1 LYGREPPRAPLET
14 QDLERRNIL
23 TWIGNP
29 GGGDGVCCVGMLGGY
44 FSLQLR
50 RVRLAARLAVARS
63 GIDVTPELLEQTRTE
78 LAGVET
84 TLTHLRKESGRR
96 DARLAGAMGLTE
108 DQLDFLWGVVARA
121 VDPLLL
127 ALLQPLC
134 GTDIRKGLAIAH
146 YATIMGLDED
156 RAQGI
161 ADLVLPS
168 HPMRRH
174 QFLIGEDAA
183 MDVCTP
189 LTVPSRVWSF
199 LRGDDE
205 PEDLIRRAG
214 GRLVLPFD
222 AKLDD
227 TQRAAVHR
235 IDAALNSFDRTV
247 VVVEGPAASGRRTAV
262 ALAAANTGRDVI
274 AIDVGRV
281 APNLLDATLAAQ
293 IRECLLEDALP
304 VIAEVDELTA
314 KEGEIAS
321 GLRAVARAIEEAPG
335 PIAVTSRLAGVDLG
349 IAGRRIVRVRWPVP
363 VVASRRELWVD
374 ALGEDGKD
382 LPHDE
387 LDQVALRYR
396 LGAGGITGGASA
408 ARALR
413 EARDPTSKLTLHD
426 LQEGI
431 RNNIAERLGDLAT
444 RVEVHQTW
452 DDLVLPSETHED
464 VQALIARVKHAHLV
478 YEKWGFKQKM
488 PRGIGVAALFS
499 GPPGTGKTMVAGLLA
514 RELDL
519 ELYQIDLS
527 KVVSKWV
534 GETEKQLA
542 KIFEAA
548 DAGHA
553 LLLFDEAD
561 SLFAKR
567 TEVKSAVDRYAN
579 LEVNYLLQRIET
591 FGGITILT
599 TNLDTSIDPALKR
612 RLAAHIVFQSPELGE
627 AMKLWERMLAVSAP
641 VAQPL
646 HLEKLARTYEAM
658 TGANIRNAVLAAAFS
673 AASEGR
679 SISQEHLE
687 RAARGEYRA
696 MGRVLR

>member
-1 LYGREPPRAPLET
+1 MP
-14 QDLERRNIL
+14 
-23 TWIGNP
+23 
-29 GGGDGVCCVGMLGGY
+29 GGY

-63 GIDVTPELLEQTRTE
+63 GIDVTPELLDATRTE
-78 LAGVET
+78 LAQVET
-84 TLTHLRKESGRR
+84 TLAGLRRDPNRR
-96 DARLAGAMGLTE
+96 DARLAAAMALTD

-127 ALLQPLC
+127 ALLQPMC
-134 GTDIRKGLAIAH
+134 GTDVRKGLAIAH
-146 YATIMGLDED
+146 YATIMGLEEA

-161 ADLVLPS
+161 AEVVLPH
-168 HPMRRH
+168 HPMRRYH
-174 QFLIGEDAA
+174 FLVAPEDSSI
-183 MDVCTP
+183 DVCTP
-189 LTVPSRVWSF
+189 LTVPSRVWSY

-205 PEDLIRRAG
+205 PEERIRSAG
-214 GRLVLPFD
+214 GRVGLPYEP
-222 AKLDD
+222 KLDEP
-227 TQRAAVHR
+227 QRTAIHR
-235 IDAALNSFDRTV
+235 IAAALHSFDRTV
-247 VVVEGPAASGRRTAV
+247 VVLEGPVGSGRRTAI
-262 ALAAANTGRDVI
+262 ALAAATTGRSVL
-274 AIDVGRV
+274 AIDLSRV
-281 APNLLDATLAAQ
+281 APGALEATLAAQ
-293 IRECLLEDALP
+293 VRECVLEDTIP
-304 VIAEVDELTA
+304 VIAEIDELIA
-314 KEGEIAS
+314 RDGESAS
-321 GLRAVARAIEEAPG
+321 GMRALARAIETAPG

-349 IAGRRIVRVRWPVP
+349 VVDRRLVRVRWPVP
-363 VVASRRELWVD
+363 ATTSRRELWID
-374 ALGEDGKD
+374 ALGDD
-382 LPHDE
+382 ALALAPDA
-387 LDQVALRYR
+387 LDQLALTYR
-396 LGAGGITGGASA
+396 LGAGGISGGAAA

-413 EARDPTSKLTLHD
+413 EARGPDSKLTLHD
-426 LQEGI
+426 LQDGI

-444 RVEVHQTW
+444 RVEIGQTW
-452 DDLVLPSETHED
+452 DDLVLPPDTLDD
-464 VQALIARVKHAHLV
+464 VVSLIARVKHAHQV

-579 LEVNYLLQRIET
+579 LEVNYLLQRIES
-591 FGGITILT
+591 FGGVTILT
-599 TNLDTSIDPALKR
+599 TNLDASIDPALKR
-612 RLAAHIVFQSPELGE
+612 RLASHIVFQAPEVAE
-627 AMKLWERMLAVSAP
+627 AMKLWESMLAVSAP
-641 VAQPL
+641 VVRPL
-646 HLEKLARTYEAM
+646 DFGKLARAYEAM
-658 TGANIRNAVLAAAFS
+658 TGANIRNAVLAAAFT
-673 AASEGR
+673 AASEGT
-679 SISQEHLE
+679 SISQAHLE

>member
-1 LYGREPPRAPLET
+1 
-14 QDLERRNIL
+14 
-23 TWIGNP
+23 
-29 GGGDGVCCVGMLGGY
+29 MLGGY

-50 RVRLAARLAVARS
+50 RVRLSARLAVARS
-63 GIDVTPELLEQTRTE
+63 GIDVTPDLVAATQTE
-78 LAGVET
+78 LAEVET
-84 TLTHLRKESGRR
+84 ALAHLRREPNRR
-96 DARLAGAMGLTE
+96 DARLAGAMGLTD

-127 ALLQPLC
+127 ALLQPIC
-134 GTDIRKGLAIAH
+134 GTEVRKGLAIAH
-146 YATIMGLDED
+146 YATIMGLADD

-174 QFLIGEDAA
+174 RFLIAEEAA
-183 MDVCTP
+183 IDVCTP
-189 LTVPSRVWSF
+189 VTVPARVWSF

-205 PEDLIRRAG
+205 PEELIRRAG
-214 GRLVLPFD
+214 GRIVLPFD
-222 AKLDD
+222 PKLDD
-227 TQRAAVHR
+227 VQRAAVHR
-235 IDAALNSFDRTV
+235 IDGALNSFDRTV
-247 VVVEGPAASGRRTAV
+247 VVIEGPAASGRRTAI
-262 ALAAANTGRDVI
+262 ALAAANTERSVI
-274 AIDVGRV
+274 GIDVTRV
-281 APNLLDATLAAQ
+281 APGALDATLAAQ
-293 IRECLLEDALP
+293 IRECMLEDALP
-304 VIAEVDELTA
+304 VIAEVDELMA
-314 KEGEIAS
+314 REGEIAT

-335 PIAVTSRLAGVDLG
+335 PIAVTSRMPGVDLG
-349 IAGRRIVRVRWPVP
+349 VAGRRVVRVRWPVP
-363 VVASRRELWVD
+363 VVASRRELWLD
-374 ALGEDGKD
+374 ALGEDAKD

-387 LDQVALRYR
+387 LDEIALRYR
-396 LGAGGITGGASA
+396 LGAGGIIGGAAA

-413 EARDPTSKLTLHD
+413 EARDPTSTLTLHD
-426 LQEGI
+426 VQEGI

-444 RVEVHQTW
+444 RVEIHQTW
-452 DDLVLPSETHED
+452 DDLVLPADTLDD
-464 VQALIARVKHAHLV
+464 VNALIARVKHAHQV

-579 LEVNYLLQRIET
+579 LEVNFLLQRIES

-612 RLAAHIVFQSPELGE
+612 RLASHIVFQAPELTE
-627 AMKLWERMLAVSAP
+627 SMKLWERMLVAQAP

-646 HLEKLARTYEAM
+646 EFEKLARTYEAM

-673 AASEGR
+673 AASEG
-679 SISQEHLE
+679 SAISQAHLE

>member
-1 LYGREPPRAPLET
+1 
-14 QDLERRNIL
+14 
-23 TWIGNP
+23 
-29 GGGDGVCCVGMLGGY
+29 MLAGY

-63 GIDVTPELLEQTRTE
+63 GIDVTPDLLAATQTE
-78 LAGVET
+78 LAEVET
-84 TLTHLRKESGRR
+84 TLAHLRTESNRR
-96 DARLAGAMGLTE
+96 DARLAGAMGLTD

-127 ALLQPLC
+127 ALLQPIC
-134 GTDIRKGLAIAH
+134 GTEVRKGLAIAH
-146 YATIMGLDED
+146 YATIMGLGED

-174 QFLIGEDAA
+174 RFLIAEEAA
-183 MDVCTP
+183 IDVCTP
-189 LTVPSRVWSF
+189 VTVPARVWSF

-205 PEDLIRRAG
+205 PEELIRRAG
-214 GRLVLPFD
+214 GRIVLPFD

-227 TQRAAVHR
+227 VQRAAVHR
-235 IDAALNSFDRTV
+235 IDGALNSFDRTV
-247 VVVEGPAASGRRTAV
+247 VVIEGPAASGRRTAV
-262 ALAAANTGRDVI
+262 ALAAANTARSVI
-274 AIDVGRV
+274 AIDVTRV
-281 APNLLDATLAAQ
+281 APGALDATLSAQ
-293 IRECLLEDALP
+293 IRECMLEDALP
-304 VIAEVDELTA
+304 VIAEVDELMA
-314 KEGEIAS
+314 REGEIAT

-335 PIAVTSRLAGVDLG
+335 PIAVTSRMPGLNLG
-349 IAGRRIVRVRWPVP
+349 IAGRRVVRVRWPVP
-363 VVASRRELWVD
+363 AVASRRELWLD
-374 ALGEDGKD
+374 ALGEDAKD

-387 LDQVALRYR
+387 LDEVALRYR
-396 LGAGGITGGASA
+396 LGAGGITGGAAA

-426 LQEGI
+426 VQEGI

-444 RVEVHQTW
+444 RVEIHQTW
-452 DDLVLPSETHED
+452 DDLVLPTDTLDD
-464 VQALIARVKHAHLV
+464 VNALIARVKHAHQV

-579 LEVNYLLQRIET
+579 LEVNFLLQRIES

-612 RLAAHIVFQSPELGE
+612 RLASHIVFQAPELTE
-627 AMKLWERMLAVSAP
+627 SMKLWERML
-641 VAQPL
+641 VAQAPFARPL
-646 HLEKLARTYEAM
+646 ELEKLARSYEAL
-658 TGANIRNAVLAAAFS
+658 TGANIRHAVLAAAFS
-673 AASEGR
+673 AASEG
-679 SISQEHLE
+679 SAISQAHLE